1 MESLKKFLISIL
13 MLSFFLIGGEAM
25 AYPTQDICS
34 SAAVP
39 NGWVVTGAKNNPST
53 CNTPYPPLPGQANV
67 YTITN
72 ISNLPLNTAVNICTA
87 QSPVPGGWASVGT
100 TGGAECGCPYGAG
113 SCSANWYLTNIAI
126 IQHTSC
132 LAPPNPG
139 SCPSVPPPSGSISA
153 SPSSVVV
160 PYGQSGGSTKISYT
174 TANTTVSAGQ
184 ICIWAGNNGAT
195 PSKWACNG
203 TSASNLV
210 WPYVPAGG
218 STKFILAMSDSAPS
232 PVLSTVTVTGTAGAP
247 TTFTFKPAYNLV
259 STGPTSANVLIPATA
274 SPTTGPFGFQWNAPG
289 YDALDLQGQVNNG
302 PWQSPVWIAPSGVNG
317 DNIPLGTTY
326 NYRLYPHGATTPLL
340 ASLSVTGIAAPAP
353 TFSINPA
360 HVIVPLNATTG
371 SFTFT
376 WNAPGYETL
385 DLVGQVVTNGV
396 AGPWGSPVWIAA
408 SGNNGD
414 NIPVGTTY
422 NYRFYPHGDSVHIIG
437 TLSVTASR

>member
-1 MESLKKFLISIL
+1 MESLKKILISIL
-13 MLSFFLIGGEAM
+13 MLGLLLAGGEAM

-100 TGGAECGCPYGAG
+100 TGGAECGCPYGSG
-113 SCSANWYLTNIAI
+113 SCSASWYLTNIAI

-139 SCPSVPPPSGSISA
+139 SCPSVPSPSGSISA

-184 ICIWAGNNGAT
+184 ICIWAGNNGAA

-232 PVLSTVTVTGTAGAP
+232 PVLSTVTVTGIAGAQP
-247 TTFTFKPAYNLV
+247 TMA
-259 STGPTSANVLIPATA
+259 A
-274 SPTTGPFGFQWNAPG
+274 SPASIVVPYGAMSGNTTISWNAPG
-289 YDALDLQGQVNNG
+289 YSTVDWCGNTNG
-302 PWQSPVWIAPSGVNG
+302 GAWQFAGLTTAESGSVGAPVP
-317 DNIPLGTTY
+317 PGTTY
-326 NYRLYPHGATTPLL
+326 GYRIYAHGNAGQCGTAGLL
-340 ASLSVTGIAAPAP
+340 ASTSVTAVQGAQP
-353 TFSINPA
+353 TFTISPT

-371 SFTFT
+371 PYTLT
-376 WNAPGYETL
+376 WNAPGY
-385 DLVGQVVTNGV
+385 DSIDVIGRDNGG
-396 AGPWGSPVWIAA
+396 AWGAPFNIAA
-408 SGNNGD
+408 SGTTGD
-414 NIPVGTTY
+414 NLAVGVTRE
-422 NYRFYPHGDSVHIIG
+422 YRFYPHGNTTNLLGSA
-437 TLSVTASR
+437 SVTASR